1 MLTLGIIFLLGIG
14 FYTGARRGA
23 ALELLYT
30 FGYFLVFLIA
40 NLFYRRLGE
49 HLELFIP
56 YPSATEDSKMVFFD
70 QATAIQLD
78 DAFYAGTAFVLILFI
93 GWLVVRFV
101 GIFFYP
107 LTFTRVKDKINLW
120 VGGVL
125 GALMVYLT
133 LFFCLYL
140 LSLVPLDFVQNLF
153 RNNGLLRWIVEH
165 TWFFSHAVHKWWITS
180 IIS

>member
-14 FYTGARRGA
+14 FYTGVRRGA

-30 FGYFLVFLIA
+30 LGYFIVFLMA
-40 NLFYRRLGE
+40 NLFYKKLGE

-70 QATAIQLD
+70 QATAIKLD
-78 DAFYAGTAFVLILFI
+78 TAFYAGTAFVLILFV
-93 GWLVVRFV
+93 GWLIVRFI
-101 GIFFYP
+101 GIFFYSF
-107 LTFTRVKDKINLW
+107 TFTRVKDKINFW

-133 LFFCLYL
+133 LFFCFYL
-140 LSLVPLDFVQNLF
+140 LSLVPLDFVQNIF
-153 RNNGLLRWIVEH
+153 RKNGFIRFMVEH
-165 TWFFSHAVHKWWITS
+165 TLFFSKAVHKWWITS
-180 IIS
+180 II